1 MMITIGKQGWEK
13 NHITW
18 RFTKTLS
25 LKASIPLKNGKFAV
39 RKSFFGLKWESSKLL
54 ASWMSLKKAFCISLE
69 MIVIEFVWT
78 CLFYQILFTCLLI
91 NVFMHIHFGRFPKE
105 NNSKDFRR
113 LGLWK
118 FKHLLH
124 CRLRPTFDC
133 LFAQRED
140 PRKHFQSSNI
150 WKIFIFWLNTKC
162 KWIQWLFRRIWCMWF
177 VPMNLSIP
185 CSTWTKSHCSFSK
198 ILNWICLK
206 SFIFCS

>member
-1 MMITIGKQGWEK
+1 MMITIGKHGWK
-13 NHITW
+13 NNHINHIIW

-39 RKSFFGLKWESSKLL
+39 RKSFFELKWESSKLL
-54 ASWMSLKKAFCISLE
+54 ASWMSRKKAFCISLE

-78 CLFYQILFTCLLI
+78 CHFYQILFTCLLI

-140 PRKHFQSSNI
+140 PRKHFQSYNI
-150 WKIFIFWLNTKC
+150 WKNIYILIEYQMQMNSMTVQKNLMHVVCAHELINT
-162 KWIQWLFRRIWCMWF
+162 M
-177 VPMNLSIP
+177 
-185 CSTWTKSHCSFSK
+185 
-198 ILNWICLK
+198 
-206 SFIFCS
+206 